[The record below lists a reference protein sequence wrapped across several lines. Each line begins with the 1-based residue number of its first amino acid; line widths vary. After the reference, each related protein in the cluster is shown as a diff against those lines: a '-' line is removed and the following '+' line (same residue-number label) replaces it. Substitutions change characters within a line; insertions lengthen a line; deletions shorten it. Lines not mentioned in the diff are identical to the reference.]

1 VLKTAMTKTIANKP
15 WAVIA
20 VLVVA
25 VAVIVGVT
33 EGVSALVRSSSSSGQ
48 ALKRNPYLDPGTA
61 LHRSAPNFTLADQF
75 GRRVS
80 LTDFRGKVVLL
91 AFADSRCTTICPLT
105 TTSMVQ
111 AKRLLGGAASRV
123 ALLGIDAN
131 PTATRVS
138 DVRDYSVVHGMMNQW
153 HFLTASP
160 ARLRRVWKAYG
171 IAAEIEHGQID
182 HTPALF
188 VIDPS
193 GRLRE
198 VYLTQMSYATVDQAG
213 QLLAQEASRLLR
225 NHRSLKAGLS
235 YKPIPGV
242 RPTTP
247 VGLPRAGGGTVSLG
261 PGSSPRLYLFFA
273 SWDSEVTDL
282 AAQMEHLNTYQR
294 VASKERLPALTAVDE
309 ASVEPSASALPQF
322 LRKLR
327 GPLSYP
333 VAIDRPGRVADGYGV
348 QDEPWLVLVS
358 PSGRI
363 LWYTDVSVNG
373 WPSPASLKSRIRAA
387 LSHSPPEARG
397 LAAALQQLKGSPPP
411 LAALHRQASQLLG
424 SGASLT
430 REIAV
435 LRGYPIVINAWA
447 SWCTP
452 CQQEFGLF
460 AAASARFGRRVAFLG
475 ADTEDSAG
483 PAQAFL
489 QKHPVS
495 YPSYQSSSGTLSSMT
510 ALQGLPTTIFLGP
523 SGKVLYV
530 HTGQYVSEGT
540 LVQDVQTYGRGK

>member
-1 VLKTAMTKTIANKP
+1 MIANKP

-25 VAVIVGVT
+25 VALIVGVT
-33 EGVSALVRSSSSSGQ
+33 EGVSALVRSSNSAGQ
-48 ALKRNPYLDPGTA
+48 SLKRNPYLDPGTT

-91 AFADSRCTTICPLT
+91 AFEDSRCTTVCPLT
-105 TTSMVQ
+105 TASMVQ
-111 AKRLLGGAASRV
+111 AKRLLGPAASQV
-123 ALLGIDAN
+123 ALVGVDAN
-131 PTATRVS
+131 PQATRIS
-138 DVRDYSVVHGMMNQW
+138 DVRDYSVAHGMMKKW
-153 HFLTASP
+153 RFLTASP

-171 IAAEIEHGQID
+171 IAAEVEHGQID

-188 VIDPS
+188 EIDPS
-193 GRLRE
+193 GQLRK
-198 VYLTQMSYATVDQAG
+198 VYLTQMSYATVDQAA
-213 QLLAQEASRLLR
+213 QLLAQEASSLLP
-225 NHRSLKAGLS
+225 NHPSVKTGLS
-235 YKPIPGV
+235 YKPIPGI
-242 RPTTP
+242 RPSTP
-247 VGLPRAGGGTVSLG
+247 VTLPRSGGGRVSLG
-261 PGSSPRLYLFFA
+261 PGPSPRLYLFFA
-273 SWDSEVTDL
+273 SWDSEVLNL
-282 AAQMEHLNTYQR
+282 AGQLKRLNDYQR
-294 VASKERLPALTAVDE
+294 AASREKVPKLTAVDE
-309 ASVEPSASALPQF
+309 GSVEPSATALPRF
-322 LRKLR
+322 MRALR
-327 GPLSYP
+327 GPLAYP
-333 VAIDRPGRVADGYGV
+333 VAIDHSGRVADGYGV

-358 PSGRI
+358 PSGHI

-373 WPSPASLKSRIRAA
+373 WPSLTSLKSRIRAA
-387 LSHSPPEARG
+387 LSHAPAEAKG
-397 LAAALQQLKGSPPP
+397 LAGALRQLKGSPPP
-411 LAALHRQASQLLG
+411 LAALHRQAGQLLG
-424 SGASLT
+424 STASLT
-430 REIAV
+430 SEIKA

-489 QKHPVS
+489 EKHPVS
-495 YPSYQSSSGTLSSMT
+495 YPSYQASSGTLSSMT

-523 SGKVLYV
+523 TGKVVYI

-540 LVQDVQTYGRGK
+540 LAQDVETFGRGK